1 MPKFVHASRFKNWL
15 MHLSAVDQMIPAI
28 IAMDRIKYRR
38 MLPVYLAD
46 MLQLEHDDPAI
57 WKHFMEGNFSVQKS
71 KIPFTALGRDH
82 AGEQQN
88 KIMKIEGGL
97 KGISKEENARV
108 RHFLTAPVLQEIYD

>member
-1 MPKFVHASRFKNWL
+1 
-15 MHLSAVDQMIPAI
+15 MHLSAVDQTISAI

-57 WKHFMEGNFSVQKS
+57 WKHFMEGNFSVKKKS
-71 KIPFTALGRDH
+71 KIPFIALGRDH

-88 KIMKIEGGL
+88 KIMKIKGGL

-108 RHFLTAPVLQEIYD
+108 RHFLTAPVLQEICD